1 MKASPLVIAL
11 SSLLLA
17 APVLAADPTATPG
30 VDKREAIQEKR
41 IEQGVQSGQ
50 LTPREAARLEKGQGK
65 VERMETK
72 AKADGTVTPQER
84 QRLRQQQNVQSRHI
98 EREKHDRQRDM
109 NHDGRMD
116 NKGKHY
122 GKEGNP
128 GKHKGWRNKKN

>member
-1 MKASPLVIAL
+1 MKAFPLILAL

-17 APVLAADPTATPG
+17 APALAADPAATPG
-30 VDKREAIQEKR
+30 VDKREAIQQQR

-72 AKADGTVTPQER
+72 AKADGTVTRQER
-84 QRLRQQQNVQSRHI
+84 QRLHQQQDVQSRHI
-98 EREKHDRQRDM
+98 QREKHDRQRDM
-109 NHDGRMD
+109 NRDGRVD
-116 NKGKHY
+116 NTGKHY